1 MRMKYFIFF
10 LKKIANFGVSYYRIS
25 KSYKQL
31 TDLINKYIY
40 NVFGM
45 VHIK

>member
-10 LKKIANFGVSYYRIS
+10 FKKKIANFGVSYYQIS

-31 TDLINKYIY
+31 TDLINK
-40 NVFGM
+40 
-45 VHIK
+45 